1 MKRIVIK
8 GGKRLDGEIIVSGS
22 KNASL
27 PILAACIL
35 NKNKITLYNVP
46 KIEDVNTTFE
56 ILKSLGAKVQRN
68 NSKVIVN
75 CRNINSTTIPDEL
88 MRKLR
93 SSVIIAG
100 AIIGRKGKVS
110 FTYPGG
116 CDIGS
121 RPIDLHLSSFKKLGI
136 KISENSRY
144 IECRCDKINTNEI
157 NLDFPSVG
165 ATENIILASVI
176 GNHEVIINNA
186 AIEPEIEDLIMFLN
200 KMGAN
205 IKWIGVNSIKI
216 IGIEKLKET
225 TYRIM
230 PDRIEAGTYLAI
242 AAITNG
248 NVRVNNLNLS
258 HIISV
263 VNKMEEMGYE
273 FIKDKKFVEIKS
285 MNKKPDSVNVITYPY
300 PGFPTDMQ
308 PIISVLQMVSRGNS
322 IITENIFENRFK
334 YATELKRMGA
344 KIEIKGNNLIIKG
357 IKIFHGNVVT
367 ATDLRGGMAM
377 VLAGLNARGKTRIN
391 NIEYILRGYEELD
404 KKLQA
409 IGANIEIKEG
419 E

>member
-1 MKRIVIK
+1 MKRIIIN
-8 GGKRLDGEIIVSGS
+8 GGKRLEGIVNISGS

-27 PILAACIL
+27 PILAACVL

-46 KIEDVNTTFE
+46 KIEDVKISFE

-68 NSKVIVN
+68 KEKVIID
-75 CRNINSTTIPDEL
+75 CSNINSTIIPDNL

-100 AIIGRKGKVS
+100 AIIGRMGKVS

-121 RPIDLHLSSFKKLGI
+121 RPIDLHLNSFKKLGI

-144 IECRCDKINTNEI
+144 IECKCDKINTNEI

-165 ATENIILASVI
+165 ATENIILLSTI
-176 GNHEVIINNA
+176 GKHEVIINNA
-186 AIEPEIEDLIMFLN
+186 ATEPEIVDLISFLN

-205 IKWIGVNSIKI
+205 IKWIGSNNIKI
-216 IGIEKLKET
+216 IGVKKLKET

-230 PDRIEAGTYLAI
+230 PDRIEAGTYII
-242 AAITNG
+242 AAAMTNG
-248 NVRVNNLNLS
+248 NIRVNNLELT

-263 VNKMEEMGYE
+263 INKMEEMGYE
-273 FIKDKKFVEIKS
+273 FVKDKKFVEIKS
-285 MNKKPDSVNVITYPY
+285 IKKRPKCVDIITYPY

-308 PIISVLQMVSRGNS
+308 PIISVLQMISKGNS
-322 IITENIFENRFK
+322 VITENIFENRFK
-334 YATELKRMGA
+334 YANELKRMGA
-344 KIEIKGNNLIIKG
+344 KVDVKSNNLIIKG
-357 IKIFHGNVVT
+357 IKRFHSNIVT

-391 NIEYILRGYEELD
+391 NIEYILRGYEDLD

>member
-8 GGKRLDGEIIVSGS
+8 GGKRLEGEIIVSGS

-46 KIEDVNTTFE
+46 KIEDVSTTFE

-68 NSKVIVN
+68 NNKVIVN

-205 IKWIGVNSIKI
+205 VKWIGVNSIKI
-216 IGIEKLKET
+216 IGVEKLKET

-248 NVRVNNLNLS
+248 NIRVNNLNLS

-273 FIKDKKFVEIKS
+273 FIKDKTFVEIKS
-285 MNKKPDSVNVITYPY
+285 IKKRPESVNIITYPY

-308 PIISVLQMVSRGNS
+308 PIISVLQMVSKGNS

-334 YATELKRMGA
+334 YANELKRMGA
-344 KIEIKGNNLIIKG
+344 KIEIKGNNLFIKG
-357 IKIFHGNVVT
+357 IKRFHGNIVT

-404 KKLQA
+404 KKLQV